1 MGFKFLKTGTKEAN
15 PLKIYDH
22 DFTVA
27 VSIAKHSDTGW
38 KLWAFGRN
46 FKVKA

>member
-1 MGFKFLKTGTKEAN
+1 MMGK
-15 PLKIYDH
+15 YDH
-22 DFTVA
+22 DFTVT
-27 VSIAKHSDTGW
+27 VSIVKHSDAGW